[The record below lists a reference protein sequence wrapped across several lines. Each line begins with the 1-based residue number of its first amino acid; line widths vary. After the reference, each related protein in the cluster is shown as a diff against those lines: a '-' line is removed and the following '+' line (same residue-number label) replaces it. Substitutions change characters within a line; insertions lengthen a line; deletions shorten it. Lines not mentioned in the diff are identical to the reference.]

1 VRLSDHLGLRC
12 GLVRA
17 DYTTGIGSHR
27 GNESQPAPLVAMHRG
42 HDGGRDQKRRVQIN
56 SDRPVER
63 REINIVEP
71 LVSRD
76 ASAVHKDVDLTVL
89 TDDRPGQQVD
99 LFRVGDIRS
108 ESFRRDPGATISRSR
123 VIIPT
128 ADARPTLCT
137 KRAPCGSSVS
147 CALETLG
154 GNGSEDS
161 ETKGQASQN
170 NHRSCTRSSQS

>member
-1 VRLSDHLGLRC
+1 
-12 GLVRA
+12 
-17 DYTTGIGSHR
+17 
-27 GNESQPAPLVAMHRG
+27 MHRG

-108 ESFRRDPGATISRSR
+108 DRDPAPSALRDRRDNFMRRKFVFLVVQADVNPPSASAIAIARPYRSCRMLPARSFRRDSWSDHFAQPRHHSNGGYSSNFVHKTRTLRLVR
-123 VIIPT
+123 VV
-128 ADARPTLCT
+128 R
-137 KRAPCGSSVS
+137 
-147 CALETLG
+147 
-154 GNGSEDS
+154 N
-161 ETKGQASQN
+161 
-170 NHRSCTRSSQS
+170 